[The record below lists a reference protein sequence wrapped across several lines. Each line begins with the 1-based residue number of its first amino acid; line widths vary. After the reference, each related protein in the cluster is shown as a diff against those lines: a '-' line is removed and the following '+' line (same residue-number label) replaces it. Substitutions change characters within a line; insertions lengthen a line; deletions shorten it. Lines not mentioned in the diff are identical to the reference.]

1 MIEKISDKL
10 IQALKREDVISESDA
25 DIYVYG
31 LFQFLMMCLNIG
43 TTILVGVL
51 LKAFI
56 PCVILNISY
65 IPLRI
70 SAGGYHAKT
79 PFRCYL
85 YSTAIIMSLLLIV
98 KYVPISFITSLTML
112 IISSVVIWL
121 IAPVATADDP
131 FDEIEKAVYKR
142 RTRIVLIAEIVLF
155 FLLALLFHGWMSI
168 TITLAIATEAI
179 MLLIGKM
186 TIFKSLNS

>member
-10 IQALKREDVISESDA
+10 IQMLKREDVISENDTDVYA
-25 DIYVYG
+25 YG
-31 LFQFLMMCLNIG
+31 LFQFLMMCLNVG

-56 PCVILNISY
+56 PCALLNFSY

-70 SAGGYHAKT
+70 SAGGFHAKT

-85 YSTAIIMSLLLIV
+85 YSTAIIISLLLIL
-98 KYVPISFITSLTML
+98 KYIPISFVTSLTL
-112 IISSVVIWL
+112 LVISSVIVWL

-131 FDEIEKAVYKR
+131 FDEVEITVYKR
-142 RTRIVLIAEIVLF
+142 RTRIVLIVEIIFYILCCFIHQNWMSNTIVL
-155 FLLALLFHGWMSI
+155 S
-168 TITLAIATEAI
+168 IATETI
-179 MLLIGKM
+179 MLLIGKAM
-186 TIFKSLNS
+186 VLRNVE